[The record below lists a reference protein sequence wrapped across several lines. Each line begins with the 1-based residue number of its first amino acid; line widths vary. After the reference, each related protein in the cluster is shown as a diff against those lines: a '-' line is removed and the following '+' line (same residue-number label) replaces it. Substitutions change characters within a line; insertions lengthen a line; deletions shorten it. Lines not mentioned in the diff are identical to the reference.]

1 MEETRTRTPASDV
14 TPDGTSVSSGATSS
28 AHGTPSTP
36 GAPVDRV
43 SELEAALEAAKAE
56 ATGNWDRY
64 LRERAEM
71 ENYKK
76 RIERTYTDLAKRGR
90 KELLLK
96 FLSPVDNLQR
106 AIAYDQE
113 GSQEVDARNLVKGLR
128 MTYLQFKE
136 LLSSEGLTEIP
147 TVGLQFDPMVHE
159 AIATEA
165 APDKADGEVTVE
177 VQKGYKLGDELLR
190 PAQVKVVKNT

>member
-1 MEETRTRTPASDV
+1 MEKTQTSASDLA
-14 TPDGTSVSSGATSS
+14 PDEAEVSSGVNS
-28 AHGTPSTP
+28 GVKNTP
-36 GAPVDRV
+36 GTPVDRV
-43 SELEAALEAAKAE
+43 TELEAALEAAKAE
-56 ATGNWDRY
+56 AAGNWDRY

-71 ENYKK
+71 DNYKK

-96 FLSPVDNLQR
+96 FLAPVDNLQR
-106 AIAYDQE
+106 AIAYDQD
-113 GSQEVDARNLVKGLR
+113 SSKEVDARNLVKGLR

-147 TVGLQFDPMVHE
+147 TVGEQFDPTVHE
-159 AIATEA
+159 AIATEP
-165 APDKADGEVTVE
+165 APGKAEGEVTVE

-190 PAQVKVVKNT
+190 PAQVKVAKNS